1 MNRNFICEL
10 PKEVSKLLSTE
21 RVQGKS
27 GKNFNVGHSTLNNLV
42 VLNLLFREHQPEK
55 TMEVGLLFGA
65 SALLFLSLHK
75 EFGRSGIRQHLALDP
90 FQDHCWDDVGLL
102 EIEKA
107 GLSDWF
113 ELRRTFSSIEMPRML
128 DSGERFGMIY
138 VDGSHIFEDVF
149 VDAYYGARL
158 LEKGGIILFDDCSDK
173 HVAKVIKFLRRN
185 CAHALQ
191 EVNLSRYY
199 PKGKARFRYRAGHF
213 IGKCQLTAF
222 RLIGHMDRA
231 WNAPFLKF

>member
-1 MNRNFICEL
+1 MNHKLNYEL
-10 PKEVSKLLSTE
+10 PKAVFRLLSSE
-21 RVQGKS
+21 MVQGKS
-27 GKNFNVGHSTLNNLV
+27 GKCFKLGHSTLHNLLV
-42 VLNLLFREHQPEK
+42 INLLFREYKPRR

-65 SALLFLSLHK
+65 SALLLASSHK
-75 EFGRSGIRQHLALDP
+75 ELGRSGKRQHLALDP
-90 FQDHCWDDVGLL
+90 FQERCWDDAGLL

-158 LEKGGIILFDDCSDK
+158 LEMGGIILFDDCSDK

-191 EVNLSRYY
+191 ELNLSSYY
-199 PKGKARFRYRAGHF
+199 PEGKARFRYRAGHF